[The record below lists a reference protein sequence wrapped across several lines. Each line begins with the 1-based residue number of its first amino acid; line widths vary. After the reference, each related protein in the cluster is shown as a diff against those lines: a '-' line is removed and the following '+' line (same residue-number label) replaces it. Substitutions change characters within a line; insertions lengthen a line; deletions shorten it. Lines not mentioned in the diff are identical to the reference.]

1 MRDSKRLNLLCELK
15 EGAFPKDR
23 PGRASTEVRPDPD
36 LGKFQKNLIFKRVN
50 RCRDKASPANE
61 RFA

>member
-15 EGAFPKDR
+15 EGASPKAR
-23 PGRASTEVRPDPD
+23 PGQVSTEVRPDPN
-36 LGKFQKNLIFKRVN
+36 LGKFQKNLIFKRMY